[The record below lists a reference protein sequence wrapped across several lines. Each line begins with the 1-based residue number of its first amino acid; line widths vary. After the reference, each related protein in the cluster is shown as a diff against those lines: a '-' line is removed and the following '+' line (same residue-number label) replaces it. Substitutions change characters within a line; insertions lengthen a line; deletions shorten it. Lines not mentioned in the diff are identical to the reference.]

1 MSILEKVHLS
11 YLPAREGRFDTRK
24 EWKDVLSGGE
34 KQRICFARMFY
45 HKPHFAVLDGEEV
58 IALDPDC
65 EGRSD
70 QLVDL
75 DCTNAVSSDVEDRM
89 YEAAKQA
96 GITLL
101 TITQVASLFS

>member
-1 MSILEKVHLS
+1 MVVV
-11 YLPAREGRFDTRK
+11 P
-24 EWKDVLSGGE
+24 
-34 KQRICFARMFY
+34 
-45 HKPHFAVLDGEEV
+45 
-58 IALDPDC
+58 
-65 EGRSD
+65 D

-101 TITQVASLFS
+101 TIT